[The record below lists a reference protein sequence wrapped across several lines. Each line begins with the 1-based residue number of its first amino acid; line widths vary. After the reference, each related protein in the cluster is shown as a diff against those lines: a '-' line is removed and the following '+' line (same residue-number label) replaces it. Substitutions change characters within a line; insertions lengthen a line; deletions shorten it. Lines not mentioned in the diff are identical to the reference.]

1 MDNIFKY
8 IDYRQ
13 YLADYYEY
21 QKVNTTH
28 FSYRY
33 FSNKAGI
40 KSPNFLKQVIDGDRN
55 LTSSMVEKF
64 ISALKL
70 NKKDSVYFRNLVNFN
85 QAKTAAEKQEYYSVI
100 LSMSGFVKEH
110 QLTEDQ
116 YAYYKNWY
124 NVIVRELVTLA
135 DFKNNFSLI
144 GDYIEPKITREEV
157 VESLDLLV
165 RLELLK
171 KQNGIY
177 IHTEPAL
184 NSGQDLNLAI
194 ARRNFNRKM
203 IQLAAESLNKFDISE
218 RYAAGVTMGISK
230 TCYDV
235 ILAEF
240 SAFKERVIAIVD
252 KDKDSSRVYQ
262 MNLQLYPVTRDVA
275 DIRKHRTGLGDQ

>member
-13 YLADYYEY
+13 YLAEYYEY
-21 QKVNTTH
+21 QKANTTH

-70 NKKDSVYFRNLVNFN
+70 NKKESVYFRNLVNFN

-135 DFKNNFSLI
+135 DFKNNYSLI
-144 GDYIEPKITREEV
+144 GDYLEPPISREEV
-157 VESLDLLV
+157 VESLELMV

-171 KQNGIY
+171 KQNGQY
-177 IHTEPAL
+177 VHTEPAL
-184 NSGQDLNLAI
+184 NSGQDKNLAL
-194 ARRNFNRKM
+194 ARRSFNKKM
-203 IQLAAESLNKFDISE
+203 IELAAESLNKFEINE

-230 TCYDV
+230 SCYDV

-262 MNLQLYPVTRDVA
+262 MNLQLYPVSRDVT
-275 DIRKHRTGLGDQ
+275 DIKHHSDNIGNR